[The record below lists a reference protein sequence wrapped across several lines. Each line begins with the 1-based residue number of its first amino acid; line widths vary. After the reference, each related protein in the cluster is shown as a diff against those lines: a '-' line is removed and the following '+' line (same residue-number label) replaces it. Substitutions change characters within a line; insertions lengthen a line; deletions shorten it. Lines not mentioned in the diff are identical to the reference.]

1 MKKSKVNKKTVIII
15 FSIVIGVL
23 LVSSGIFFVVYNRY
37 DKYSC
42 YQKAGENSKII
53 LENIYEFSYGNKEIK
68 DIERKLI
75 VTYKDKK
82 EFMEAYYDKFFQEEE
97 NPPIDV
103 KTDDVE
109 LKKTYICDR
118 GLFLNKDNPTVDNYI
133 EILEKTGYSCKKK

>member
-15 FSIVIGVL
+15 ISIVIGVL

-37 DKYSC
+37 DRYSC
-42 YQKAGENSKII
+42 KRLRENSKII
-53 LENIYEFSYGNKEIK
+53 LENIYEFSYRNKEIK

-75 VTYKDKK
+75 VTYKDKE

-97 NPPIDV
+97 NPPIDI

-109 LKKTYICDR
+109 LKKTYIWDR

-133 EILEKTGYSCKKK
+133 EVLEKTGYSCEKK